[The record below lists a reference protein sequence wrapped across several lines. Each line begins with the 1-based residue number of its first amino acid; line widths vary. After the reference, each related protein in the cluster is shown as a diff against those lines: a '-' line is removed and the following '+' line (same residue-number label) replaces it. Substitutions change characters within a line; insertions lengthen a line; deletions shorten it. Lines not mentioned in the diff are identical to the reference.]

1 MTKKIK
7 SFAKKK
13 KKSVHCHLS
22 NKFVEVL
29 KEQQFQHLNHVCV
42 KAKIIFYRLKSN
54 PSFKNCSKQK
64 SQLERNIGVNP
75 HKELFDI
82 SLPQSTFQFNQVTYL
97 VLMVFCQ
104 TQIPVCLVFLAGL

>member
-1 MTKKIK
+1 MFTYSLFTTCQTI
-7 SFAKKK
+7 
-13 KKSVHCHLS
+13 
-22 NKFVEVL
+22 
-29 KEQQFQHLNHVCV
+29 
-42 KAKIIFYRLKSN
+42 
-54 PSFKNCSKQK
+54 
-64 SQLERNIGVNP
+64 NIGVNP